1 MVDKSE
7 KFAWL
12 VRLGYAARGLV
23 YVMLGYLALSAARAA
38 GDGQSAVFDLIQDVP
53 LGTPLLWL
61 VALGLLGYAAFKFLD
76 AATDVEG
83 HGGGAKGA
91 AKRIGSTASGIAHVV
106 LAWTAYQFASG
117 AARQSSGDSGGKEAA
132 ASLLTWSMGSL
143 LLGIVGL
150 GFLVAAAMQARH
162 AWNASFMRHVS
173 RKAPRMVEPV
183 GRVGHAARAV
193 VFLLI
198 GWSIVRSAWFEQSS
212 GVMGLGE
219 AIVALRDSGPV
230 YTLVAVGLILFGVFS
245 LVVARY
251 RIIPDLGNIRRPRF
265 RARL

>member
-23 YVMLGYLALSAARAA
+23 YIMLGYLALSTAREA

-61 VALGLLGYAAFKFLD
+61 VALGLLAYAAYKFLD
-76 AATDVEG
+76 AATDLEH
-83 HGGGAKGA
+83 HGSDAKGA
-91 AKRIGSTASGIAHVV
+91 AKRVGSAASGIAHVV
-106 LAWTAYQFASG
+106 LAWTAYQFAVG
-117 AARQSSGDSGGKEAA
+117 TKQEATGDTGGEDAA
-132 ASLLTWSMGSL
+132 ASLLAWDMGPA
-143 LLGIVGL
+143 LLGLVGL

-162 AWNASFMRHVS
+162 AWNASFMHRVS
-173 RKAPRMVEPV
+173 GRAPSAVEPI

-198 GWSIVRSAWFEQSS
+198 GWSIVKSAWFEQSRE
-212 GVMGLGE
+212 VMGLGE
-219 AIVALRDSGPV
+219 AIMALSDNGSV

-245 LVVARY
+245 LIVARY
-251 RIIPDLGNIRRPRF
+251 RIIPDVGHDLRRPRF
-265 RARL
+265 RT